1 MSPTIWKPGQSP
13 EIIEE
18 KSQYDIRRMRFDL
31 SRLSALETIRF
42 VTMMQDVNWSVNPD
56 LSWIGNFDPLSGAVR
71 PPEGGVRA
79 SGLSAQLILLLDIL
93 GKLFPE
99 LEASVDLKYGSSEEL
114 WKRGISNYGGY
125 LTLILRDGKVSE
137 DDLPII

>member
-1 MSPTIWKPGQSP
+1 MSPTIWRSGQSP

-18 KSQYDIRRMRFDL
+18 KIPYDIRGMRFDF
-31 SRLSALETIRF
+31 SRLGVFEKERF
-42 VTMMQDVNWSVNPD
+42 VSMMKDVNWPVNSE
-56 LSWIGNFDPLSGAVR
+56 LYWIGNFDPSSGAVR
-71 PPEGGVRA
+71 PPEGGVR
-79 SGLSAQLILLLDIL
+79 SSDLSAQLILLLDIL

-125 LTLILRDGKVSE
+125 LTLSLKDGKVSE